1 MSLTAA
7 DGLTPGI
14 GLDVDP
20 LAKVGRGRRRPPSST
35 RVLGYLSAA
44 YLLLVCIAA
53 LFASSVAPHSPINGV
68 LTDRLVSPSWFHGK
82 YLLGT
87 DSLGRDILSRVIFG
101 ARTTLIIGF
110 SVVALSGL
118 FGTAAGLIA
127 GYRGGWV
134 DQVVMRLA
142 DAQLAFPGLLLTIIV
157 IGVEGPSTPV
167 LIVVIAVYGW
177 MVYARL
183 VRALVLRLREEQFVR
198 AAEMSGTTTPFILV
212 KHLLPNL
219 LPALLTQALLELARV
234 ILVEASL
241 SYLGLGV
248 QPPQASWG
256 LMVSENQGYL
266 SQAWWTVVCPGVAL
280 ALTVLA
286 INLVARAVAGAAA
299 NTTGSQFAI
308 EPPSTAP
315 AQRVDTETYLAGS
328 RSVLSVRDLKVNFTG
343 AASEDLVHAVQGV
356 SFDVRPG
363 EILGVVGESGSGKS
377 VTMASVLG
385 ILPDSAR
392 VGASSLE
399 WRGKPVSFDYLHRL
413 RGREVSIVFQNPM
426 STLDPLMPVGR
437 QIAEV
442 LRKSK
447 KMGRS
452 AARSRAI
459 ELLDLVGIPEA
470 EQRYRQFPFEFSG
483 GMAQRVAIALA
494 IAPEPALL
502 IADEPTTALDVTVQ
516 AQVLSLLKEIQ
527 QRLGLAIIFITHD
540 LGVIRGIADRCIVM
554 YAGRVV
560 EEGPSQALF
569 DAAQHPYTAAL
580 IAATPDVNDR
590 RDELVP
596 IPGDP
601 AVAGEPTT
609 SCAFAP
615 RCSFATE
622 VCRHDIPILQVAA
635 VTATEPARV
644 RRVAC
649 WHEDAIVEARAHG

>member
-7 DGLTPGI
+7 DGLTSGI
-14 GLDVDP
+14 GLDGDP
-20 LAKVGRGRRRPPSST
+20 LARVRRGRRRLPSST
-35 RVLGYLSAA
+35 RILGYLSIA
-44 YLLLVCIAA
+44 YLVLVCVAA
-53 LFASSVAPHSPINGV
+53 VFASSIAPHSPINGV
-68 LTDRLVSPSWFHGK
+68 LPDRLLSPGWLHGK

-87 DSLGRDILSRVIFG
+87 DSLGRDILSRIIYG

-110 SVVALSGL
+110 SVVVLSGL
-118 FGTAAGLIA
+118 FGTVAGLVA

-134 DQVVMRLA
+134 DQVIMRVA

-198 AAEMSGTTTPFILV
+198 AAEMSGSKTPFILR

-219 LPALLTQALLELARV
+219 LPALMTQALLELARV

-248 QPPQASWG
+248 QPPHASWG
-256 LMVSENQGYL
+256 LMVSENQGYV

-286 INLVARAVAGAAA
+286 TNLVARVVAGGAVNPAA
-299 NTTGSQFAI
+299 SQWAI
-308 EPPSTAP
+308 EPSGQATAE
-315 AQRVDTETYLAGS
+315 RVDESSSITTPGP
-328 RSVLSVRDLKVNFTG
+328 VLSVRDLTVSFAG
-343 AASEDLVHAVQGV
+343 AADDLVHAVQGV
-356 SFDVRPG
+356 SFDIRPG
-363 EILGVVGESGSGKS
+363 EVLGVVGESGSGKS
-377 VTMASVLG
+377 VSMASVLG
-385 ILPDSAR
+385 ILPDGAR
-392 VGASSLE
+392 VGARSLE
-399 WRGKPVSFDYLHRL
+399 WRGKRISFEDLHRM
-413 RGREVSIVFQNPM
+413 RGRDISIIFQNPM

-447 KMGRS
+447 KMGRA
-452 AARSRAI
+452 AARARAI
-459 ELLDLVGIPEA
+459 ELLDLVGIPDP

-494 IAPEPALL
+494 VAPEPALL
-502 IADEPTTALDVTVQ
+502 VADEPTTALDVTVQ
-516 AQVLSLLKEIQ
+516 AQVLSLLKEVQ
-527 QRLGLAIIFITHD
+527 QRLDIAIIFITHD
-540 LGVIRGIADRCIVM
+540 LGVVRGIAHRCLVM

-560 EEGPSQALF
+560 EEGPTQSLF
-569 DAAQHPYTAAL
+569 EAAQHPYTAAL

-590 RDELVP
+590 RDELAP

-601 AVAGEPTT
+601 AVAGAPTL

-615 RCSFATE
+615 RCSYSTE
-622 VCRHDIPILQVAA
+622 VCRQDLPILQIAA
-635 VTATEPARV
+635 ASATEPGRI

-649 WHEDAIVEARAHG
+649 WHEDSIVEAGAHR